1 MSTTQS
7 DRIGPVIHQVL
18 EVRTEEHRLGGF
30 RYGELNTVG
39 QLLLVALTGRSE
51 LDLNG
56 RTHLLTPGT
65 AAWLQEAEWLRL
77 LVAKTPWSC
86 LRIRFT
92 SGALPSLPPS
102 ARVKSLGVKSL
113 RASRELV
120 AAWSGRPSISRN
132 LLVHGLAEQLVGYLL
147 SHAPDVPALSAE
159 AISPWW
165 KVETEVRRNLARAY
179 SLNELCA
186 LAGTNR
192 VILEEAARDAT
203 GLTPIRR
210 IRQIRLLHAQTLM
223 RNSNLLLKEVAV
235 AAGYSRLHEFSRD
248 YRRQFG
254 LSPHKHRSQGYPDRP
269 RGK

>member
-1 MSTTQS
+1 MNATQH
-7 DRIGPVIHQVL
+7 DRVGGVIHQVL
-18 EVRTEEHRLGGF
+18 DVRTEEHRLGGF
-30 RYGELNTVG
+30 RYGELNPVG

-51 LDLNG
+51 LDLTG
-56 RTHLLTPGT
+56 RKHLLTPGS
-65 AAWLQEAEWLRL
+65 AVWLQEAEWLRL

-86 LRIRFT
+86 LRVRFT
-92 SGALPSLPPS
+92 SGALPTIPPNE
-102 ARVKSLGVKSL
+102 RVKLLGSKAL
-113 RASRELV
+113 RASRELL
-120 AAWSGRPSISRN
+120 AAWSGRPSTARN

-147 SHAPDVPALSAE
+147 STAPDVPTQPAE
-159 AISPWW
+159 ATSPWW
-165 KVETEVRRNLARAY
+165 KVETEVRRNLARTY
-179 SLNELCA
+179 SLAELCA

-235 AAGYSRLHEFSRD
+235 AAGYGRLHEFSRD

-269 RGK
+269 QGK